1 MPERDKEVARGG
13 DLCVPKPGRDCAA
26 TSTRALPRQV
36 DQEKLAQ
43 DREQVE
49 TSLSGGDDP
58 AGKPAE
64 SPKPA

>member
-1 MPERDKEVARGG
+1 MTERDKEVARGG
-13 DLCVPKPGRDCAA
+13 DGCLPKPGRDCAA
-26 TSTRALPRQV
+26 ASTRALPQRV

-58 AGKPAE
+58 KGRPAE